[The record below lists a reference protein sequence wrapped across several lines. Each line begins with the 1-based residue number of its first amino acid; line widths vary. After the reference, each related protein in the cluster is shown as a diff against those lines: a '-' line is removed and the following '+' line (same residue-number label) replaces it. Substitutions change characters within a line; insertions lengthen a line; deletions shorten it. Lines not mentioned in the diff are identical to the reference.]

1 MIFLHKS
8 HGFLKNPTNV
18 GYEILK
24 IIYIIIISQNLEKF
38 KTLTEFVKKERRDG
52 NEAVL

>member
-24 IIYIIIISQNLEKF
+24 IIYMIIISQNLEKF
-38 KTLTEFVKKERRDG
+38 KTLTKLVKKERRDG